1 MTKSETLI
9 FIEMF
14 KGIGDIW
21 TVNQVMDA
29 YGDFSLEDT
38 IADRKASLSHLAD
51 IAETVLNR

>member
-14 KGIGDIW
+14 EDIVDIW
-21 TVNQVMDA
+21 TVEQVMDA
-29 YGDFSLEDT
+29 YGDFSLEDA
-38 IADRKASLSHLAD
+38 IADRKASLSHLVD

>member
-14 KGIGDIW
+14 EDIGDIW
-21 TVNQVMDA
+21 TVEQVMDA
-29 YGDFSLEDT
+29 CGDFSLEDA
-38 IADRKASLSHLAD
+38 IADRKASLSHLVD